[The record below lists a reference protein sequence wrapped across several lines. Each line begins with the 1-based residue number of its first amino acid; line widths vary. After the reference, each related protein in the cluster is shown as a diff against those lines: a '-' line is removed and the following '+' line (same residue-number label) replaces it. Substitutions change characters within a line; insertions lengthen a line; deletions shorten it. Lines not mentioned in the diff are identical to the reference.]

1 MNREIK
7 FRGKCSAES
16 KYPGEWV
23 DGGLLVPKYAK
34 NNEVLILKALYDS
47 CIITYHVDK
56 DTVCEFTGL
65 CDKDGKEIYESDIL
79 QLTIEKGKVLCIVTW
94 NIEVG
99 AWCLKLNGSKLEGS
113 RTLGEWLRDS
123 TTEIEMIGNIYDNKE
138 LLEE

>member
-1 MNREIK
+1 MKREIK
-7 FRGKCSAES
+7 FRGKDIQSSEWRYGYAQFNYDKTRAQIISPLRIDISAF
-16 KYPGEWV
+16 PGQFF
-23 DGGLLVPKYAK
+23 
-34 NNEVLILKALYDS
+34 
-47 CIITYHVDK
+47 HVDK

-65 CDKDGKEIYESDIL
+65 SDKDGKEIYESDIL
-79 QLTIEKGKVLCIVTW
+79 QLSIENGKVLCIVTW
-94 NIEVG
+94 NNEVG